1 MCSGHPLIIVV
12 PHEARPAHSSRRT
25 TNDGGATATIL
36 LTSHGRHFVVM
47 SADSTPSMVAEI
59 HGHHRDV
66 TGGWLRAAVFGAMD
80 GLVSN
85 FALIAGVVGA
95 GAAPRMVV
103 VTGLAGLAAG
113 ACSMAAGEYV
123 SVRSQSER
131 TAAEIAVERREMERN
146 PAGEEHELAM
156 LYQARGLETGLA
168 RKLARQ
174 LSSDPEVA
182 WRIHVREELGVDPDD
197 LPSPWVAAGSSFA
210 AFSVGALVPVL
221 PFLFG
226 ITPMLVAVLVSG
238 AGLFVAGALVARLTS
253 RAAWYGGLRQ
263 LLLGAAAAAVT
274 FGIGNLVGATLA

>member
-1 MCSGHPLIIVV
+1 M
-12 PHEARPAHSSRRT
+12 T
-25 TNDGGATATIL
+25 T
-36 LTSHGRHFVVM
+36 HGRHLVGM
-47 SADSTPSMVAEI
+47 STDSTAPLVAEI
-59 HGHHRDV
+59 HDHHRDV

-95 GAAPRMVV
+95 GAVPRMVV

-123 SVRSQSER
+123 SVRSQSEM
-131 TAAEIAVERREMERN
+131 TAAEIAVERRELERD
-146 PAGEEHELAM
+146 PDGEERELAM
-156 LYQARGLETGLA
+156 LYRARGLDADLA
-168 RKLARQ
+168 HEVARQ

-210 AFSVGALVPVL
+210 AFSVGALIPVL

-226 ITPMLVAVLVSG
+226 LTSMLLTLVVSS
-238 AGLFVAGALVARLTS
+238 AGLFLAGAVVARLTA
-253 RAAWYGGLRQ
+253 RTAWYGGVRQ
-263 LLLGAAAAAVT
+263 LVLGAAAAAAT
-274 FGIGNLVGATLA
+274 FGIGSLVGASLA